1 MRVRRTMAMAVAGVV
16 LVASTAC
23 SSSGDGASRDPV
35 SARSD
40 TSASAPG
47 PVVSAHP
54 AKAAE
59 IVELLETQ
67 REPMGLEAIIVKVS
81 VDSEQ
86 VVRTAM
92 GESING
98 VPATP
103 EMSFRNGAVAIS
115 YVATLLLQLVDD
127 GKVSLDD
134 KVSKYVP
141 DVNHGDQVTVGQ
153 LARMTSGYH
162 EYVTDPELD
171 RISVLDPFKTW
182 TVDELLTYGADRP
195 LSFEP
200 GTNWG
205 YSHTNYVVLGLV
217 IEAITGRPMAEVM
230 KEKVLEPLGLDHT
243 VASQTGTMPE
253 PALHAFTSE
262 RRVPLGI
269 APDTPFTEE
278 ATYWNPS
285 WTITNGA
292 VQTST
297 IDDVDASAIA
307 IGTGRLLSPQSYRA
321 MSSTDLRGFG
331 TVQDNCSC
339 GPQSEYY
346 SYGIGLITSGDWFLQ
361 NPKFGGYA
369 GAMAYLP
376 SEKVAISIFVTFA
389 PSAFAPDGNYPNH
402 ADTLWRMIGAIM
414 SADNPPP
421 MAP

>member
-1 MRVRRTMAMAVAGVV
+1 MAVTVV
-16 LVASTAC
+16 VVVATVAC
-23 SSSGDGASRDPV
+23 SSSGDGASGGSELAGP
-35 SARSD
+35 
-40 TSASAPG
+40 TTASAPG
-47 PVVSAHP
+47 SVVSADP

-59 IVELLETQ
+59 ILQLLEAQ
-67 REPMGLEAIIVKVS
+67 RGPMGLEAIIAKVS
-81 VDSEQ
+81 VDGEQ
-86 VVRTAM
+86 VVRAAM

-115 YVATLLLQLVDD
+115 YVATVLLQLVDE

-134 KVSKYVP
+134 MVSKYVP
-141 DVNHGDQVTVGQ
+141 DVTHADEVTVGQ

-162 EYVTDPELD
+162 EYVTDPEQD

-182 TVDELLTYGADRP
+182 SVDELLTYGADRP
-195 LSFEP
+195 LSFQP

-217 IEAITGRPMAEVM
+217 IEAITGKPMAEVM
-230 KEKVLEPLGLDHT
+230 EERVLDPLGLDHT
-243 VASQTGTMPE
+243 VASQTGAIPE

-307 IGTGRLLSPQSYRA
+307 IGTGELLSSESYEA
-321 MSSTDLRGFG
+321 MISTDLRGFG

-346 SYGIGLITSGDWFLQ
+346 SYGVGLITSGDWLLQ

-376 SEKVAISIFVTFA
+376 SENIAISIFVTFA

-414 SADNPPP
+414 SPDNPPL

>member
-1 MRVRRTMAMAVAGVV
+1 MALAIVVV
-16 LVASTAC
+16 LMAGAAC
-23 SSSGDGASRDPV
+23 SSSGDGASEG
-35 SARSD
+35 
-40 TSASAPG
+40 TASAVPAPG
-47 PVVSAHP
+47 TTTGTTPGTVVSADP

-59 IVELLETQ
+59 ILKLLETQ
-67 REPMGLEAIIVKVS
+67 KEPMGLQAIIVKVS
-81 VDSEQ
+81 VDGKE
-86 VVRTAM
+86 VVRTAI

-115 YVATLLLQLVDD
+115 YVATLLLQLVDE

-141 DVNHGDQVTVGQ
+141 DVTHADEVTVGQ

-162 EYVTDPELD
+162 EYVTDPEQD
-171 RISVLDPFKTW
+171 RISVLDPFKMW
-182 TVDELLTYGADRP
+182 TVDELLTYGSDRP

-217 IEAITGRPMAEVM
+217 IEAITGKPMAEVM
-230 KEKVLEPLGLDHT
+230 KEKVLDPLGLDHT
-243 VASQTGTMPE
+243 VASQTGAIPE

-269 APDTPFTEE
+269 AQDTPFTEE

-307 IGTGRLLSPQSYRA
+307 IGTGTLLSPESYQA
-321 MSSTDLRGFG
+321 MTSTDLRGFG
-331 TVQDNCSC
+331 TVQNNCTC

-346 SYGIGLITSGDWFLQ
+346 SYGIGLITSGDWLLQ

-376 SEKVAISIFVTFA
+376 SEKIAISIFVTFA
-389 PSAFAPDGNYPNH
+389 PSAFAEDGNYLNH

-414 SADNPPP
+414 APDNPPLMP
-421 MAP
+421 P